1 MIKISVCIGSSCHL
15 KGSYNVINGFQ
26 HVIEKNKVSDKVEI
40 AGTFCTGHCG
50 NDVSVLV
57 DNEYYS
63 VSPEN
68 IEEFFNKEIYIN
80 YKTKGCCTRCVT
92 AFSLFTEK
100 IIGQFNSNNTA
111 IICVFKVDFTFVF
124 VDYIFTYKY
133 T

>member
-57 DNEYYS
+57 DNEYYHCGNDVSVLVDNEYYS

-68 IEEFFNKEIYIN
+68 IEEFFNKEIIP
-80 YKTKGCCTRCVT
+80 K
-92 AFSLFTEK
+92 L
-100 IIGQFNSNNTA
+100 
-111 IICVFKVDFTFVF
+111 
-124 VDYIFTYKY
+124 
-133 T
+133 